1 MLEIIPCLR
10 YVHSILPMTI
20 SPTREECLALI
31 RRMAMLPNIVDH
43 SLKVALVAV
52 FLVDRFKACGI
63 ILDRNLIEA
72 AALLHDITK
81 TRSLTTGEN
90 HAVTGAELVA
100 SLGYGRMAEVIA
112 QHVIIVEDLT
122 TEQPNEVDVVNY
134 ADKRVLHDRVASI
147 EDRRDYVMARYGTE
161 PEIRERITRNWQ
173 RVAATEQKLFRFLNF
188 TPGDLNILLTQG

>member
-1 MLEIIPCLR
+1 MFFP
-10 YVHSILPMTI
+10 YLPMTI

-31 RRMAMLPNIVDH
+31 HRMVMLPNIVDH

-52 FLVDRFKACGI
+52 FLTERLKAGGV

-100 SLGYGRMAEVIA
+100 SLGYDRVAEVIV
-112 QHVIIVEDLT
+112 QHVVIVEDLT
-122 TEQPNEVDVVNY
+122 TEQPNEVEVVNY

-147 EDRRDYVMARYGTE
+147 EDRQDYVMARYGKE

-173 RVAATEQKLFRFLNF
+173 RVATTEQKLFRFLNF

>member
-1 MLEIIPCLR
+1 MFIQ
-10 YVHSILPMTI
+10 YLPMTI
-20 SPTREECLALI
+20 LPTREECLALI

-52 FLVDRFKACGI
+52 FLADRLKAGGV

-90 HAVTGAELVA
+90 HAATGAELIA
-100 SLGYGRMAEVIA
+100 SLGYGRLAEVIV
-112 QHVIIVEDLT
+112 QHVVIVEDLT
-122 TEQPNEVDVVNY
+122 PERPNEVDVVNY

-147 EDRRDYVMARYGTE
+147 EDRRDYVLARYGKE
-161 PEIRERITRNWQ
+161 QEIRERITRNWQ

-188 TPGDLNILLTQG
+188 TPGDLNIRLTQR

>member
-1 MLEIIPCLR
+1 
-10 YVHSILPMTI
+10 MTI

-31 RRMAMLPNIVDH
+31 RRMEMLPNIVDH

-52 FLVDRFKACGI
+52 FLVDRLKVSRV

-81 TRSLTTGEN
+81 TRSLATGEN

-100 SLGYGRMAEVIA
+100 SMGYSRLAEVIA
-112 QHVIIVEDLT
+112 QHVVIVEDLT
-122 TEQPNEVDVVNY
+122 AEQPNEVDVVNY
-134 ADKRVLHDRVASI
+134 ADKRVLHDQVASI
-147 EDRRDYVMARYGTE
+147 EDRRDYVMARYGKDA
-161 PEIRERITRNWQ
+161 EIRERITRNWQ

-188 TPGDLNILLTQG
+188 TPSELNILLIQDTHFHPILE